1 MKLDILAFGAHPDD
15 VELSCSGILYSHVQ
29 QGKKVGVV
37 DLTEGELGSR
47 GTVQTRYAEAEA
59 ASKVLGLS
67 ARVNLKMRDGF
78 FTNDEAHQMLIIAQL
93 RKYQPD
99 IVLINAPHD
108 RHPDHGKGAQLLKD
122 SCFLSGLVK
131 IETKHENGEKQA
143 PWRPKRVFHYIQ
155 DSFIEPDIIIDI
167 SSSFEAKI
175 ESIKCYTTQFYST
188 SEDGVQT
195 YISGK
200 NFLESIEARSIV
212 LGKRI
217 GKRYGEGLLK
227 CEASLGLTSL
237 FDLVLPEIS

>member
-15 VELSCSGILYSHVQ
+15 VELSCSGILHSHVQ
-29 QGKKVGVV
+29 QGKKVGII

-47 GTVQTRYAEAEA
+47 GTVETRYEEA
-59 ASKVLGLS
+59 AAASIVLGLS
-67 ARVNLKMRDGF
+67 ARANLKMRDGF
-78 FTNDEAHQMLIIAQL
+78 FTNDEAHQLLVIAQL
-93 RKYQPD
+93 RKYQPE

-122 SCFLSGLVK
+122 ACFLSGLVK
-131 IETKHENGEKQA
+131 ISTKDDDGTEQK

-155 DSFIEPDIIIDI
+155 DSFIEPDFIVDI
-167 SSSFEAKI
+167 SNSFEAKI
-175 ESIKCYTTQFYST
+175 NSIKCYNTQFYSN
-188 SEDGVQT
+188 SADGVQT

-200 NFLESIEARSIV
+200 NFLDSIEARCKL

-217 GKRYGEGLLK
+217 GKSYGEGLLK

-237 FDLVLPEIS
+237 FDIVLPEIS